1 MRIAVLGLGEAGSIY
16 AAGFAATGAAVT
28 GYDPVAGPLPEGV
41 TRAASAAEAVRGAD
55 LVISLVTAAHA
66 VEVAAVQQ

>member
-28 GYDPVAGPLPEGV
+28 GYDPVAAPLPEGV
-41 TRAASAAEAVRGAD
+41 TR
-55 LVISLVTAAHA
+55 
-66 VEVAAVQQ
+66 